1 MVVEQ
6 RRGRE
11 GMRVS
16 TQTDEELACNS
27 FFIRVMEGD
36 FFSLEIVFR
45 VFFIF
50 RLLLETFVVVKMD
63 LRALCHFEVGLA
75 SASEVK

>member
-45 VFFIF
+45 VFFYLSFAF
-50 RLLLETFVVVKMD
+50 RNI
-63 LRALCHFEVGLA
+63 C
-75 SASEVK
+75 SC